1 MIYLASRASISS
13 VCVQGVEIK
22 MKDGARIIIREVEY
36 PMTGVDIHIYV
47 EDIEEK
53 AAKIHND
60 PKVCT
65 AFLTIFDKSINL
77 EKYYKRLSCILHI

>member
-1 MIYLASRASISS
+1 MIYVASCVSITY

-47 EDIEEK
+47 EDVEEK
-53 AAKIHND
+53 VTRIHFD
-60 PKVCT
+60 AKVCT
-65 AFLTIFDKSINL
+65 AFKTIFDKSIHL
-77 EKYYKRLSCILHI
+77 DKYYKPLSCILHI